1 MPSLAQS
8 HSSPNKKDRKPS
20 AVVLGKRYVSPAKRN
35 EKYEEVENVI
45 DQVYA
50 DICNGVSKFDCM
62 QKLQKGV
69 YGKELT
75 KRNAYEYYNAAFDR
89 LAVNSDI
96 EAEKL
101 RNLLYSRYETLL
113 EEAIKKDDIYNARG
127 VLDSMAKIFLGVREN
142 QTNIQLNNN
151 SDGITINFGFD
162 KPDENKF

>member
-1 MPSLAQS
+1 MPRLAKS

-20 AVVLGKRYVSPAKRN
+20 AVVLAKGFVSLKKRN
-35 EKYEEVENVI
+35 EKYQEIENVL

-101 RNLLYSRYETLL
+101 RSLLYSRYETLL
-113 EEAIKKDDIYNARG
+113 EECVKKGDMYNARG

-162 KPDENKF
+162 KTDEN

>member
-1 MPSLAQS
+1 MPSLAES

-89 LAVNSDI
+89 LAVNSDM

-162 KPDENKF
+162 KPDEN

>member
-8 HSSPNKKDRKPS
+8 HSSPNKKDRK
-20 AVVLGKRYVSPAKRN
+20 AKAAVLGGRYVVPNKRA
-35 EKYEEVENVI
+35 EKYQEVENVI

-62 QKLQKGV
+62 QKLQKGI
-69 YGKELT
+69 YGKEIS
-75 KRNAYEYYNAAFDR
+75 KRNSSEYYNAAFDR

-113 EEAIKKDDIYNARG
+113 EECVKKGDMYNARG

-162 KPDENKF
+162 KTDEN

>member
-1 MPSLAQS
+1 MPSLAES

-20 AVVLGKRYVSPAKRN
+20 AVVLGKRYISPAKRN

-162 KPDENKF
+162 KPDEN